1 LGIIICQNLL
11 EQLNKFIS
19 AQAIALSKCCCV
31 HDVPIHLRGAEEA
44 MKRERNENAEMVT
57 LQEPAQY
64 SQQMANKGCSLQ
76 TIQRSNSRI
85 Y

>member
-1 LGIIICQNLL
+1 V
-11 EQLNKFIS
+11 
-19 AQAIALSKCCCV
+19 QAIALSKCCCV

-85 Y
+85 YCYIISLIIHILILCYVII